1 MENIKKSPKTTV
13 TVLQSYDGVKII
25 YMVSLPNFTKLN
37 NV

>member
-1 MENIKKSPKTTV
+1 MENIKKVLKPV
-13 TVLQSYDGVKII
+13 TALQSYDGVKII